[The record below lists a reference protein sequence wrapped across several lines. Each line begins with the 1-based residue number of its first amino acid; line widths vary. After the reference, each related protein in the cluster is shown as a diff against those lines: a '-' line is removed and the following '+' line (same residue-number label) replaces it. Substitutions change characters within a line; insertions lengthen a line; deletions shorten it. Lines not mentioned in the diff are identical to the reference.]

1 MIVPK
6 LRSPIVL
13 VHGLL
18 GYSQLKVCGWTIASY
33 FSNIPEFLSASGN
46 RVLVAQMSPTGGVA
60 ERAAQL
66 KLFLDR
72 EAPREPVHLFAH
84 SMGGLDARYMISRLD
99 MAARVLTLTTLGTP
113 HRGTAFADWGVSRF
127 ERLLEPVGQR
137 LAVPLQAF
145 YDLTRASCQVFNEQV
160 PDAPGVRYFSVAGE
174 HEGGWLSPEWQLSH
188 AIVTQAEGAN
198 DGVVSVASATYG
210 EACEIWQGD
219 HLSLV
224 NWLNPVSLIRGLCQE
239 RSPRY
244 AALVRRLAD
253 EGF

>member
-18 GYSQLKVCGWTIASY
+18 GYDRLTVGGRTLASY
-33 FSNIPEFLSASGN
+33 FATIPELLTGSGN
-46 RVLVAQMSPTGGVA
+46 RVLVPKLSPTGGVA

-66 KLFLDR
+66 KGFLDQN
-72 EAPREPVHLFAH
+72 APQGTVHIIAH
-84 SMGGLDARYMISRLD
+84 SMGGLDARYLIRRLD
-99 MAARVLTLTTLGTP
+99 MASRVLTLTTLGTP
-113 HRGTAFADWGVSRF
+113 HRGTAFADWGVGRF
-127 ERLLEPVGQR
+127 ERVLTPICQR

-145 YDLTRASCQVFNEQV
+145 YDLTTAACQGFNEQV
-160 PDAPGVRYFSVAGE
+160 PDAPTVRYFSVAGC

-188 AIVTQAEGAN
+188 RIVTRAEGAN
-198 DGVVSVASATYG
+198 DGVVSIASAKYG
-210 EACEIWQGD
+210 EDCEIWQGD
-219 HLSLV
+219 HFSLV
-224 NWLNPVSLIRGLCQE
+224 NWLNPVSVGRGLCQE
-239 RSPRY
+239 RSSHY